1 VYLDDRYGLG
11 IDSFLEQGANVHVKT
26 NMLAIM
32 LVAIHKGFW
41 QADERTRRE
50 LGEAFATLVSSN
62 GLPGSGHTR
71 PDHPMI
77 EWLLPQLT
85 PNARDA
91 LQARLEAARREP
103 QQITKAPSTISEIM
117 PEAAEQPVEQPEVQ
131 GEGDVSASQYLWLAA
146 LILPLLLGIG
156 IWRGRGTPS
165 RGGV

>member
-1 VYLDDRYGLG
+1 
-11 IDSFLEQGANVHVKT
+11 VHVKT

-41 QADERTRRE
+41 QADEQTRRE
-50 LGEAFATLVSSN
+50 LGDAFATLVSAN

-85 PNARDA
+85 PDVRDA
-91 LQARLEAARREP
+91 LQARLHAASREP
-103 QQITKAPSTISEIM
+103 QPSAKAPSSISEIQ
-117 PEAAEQPVEQPEVQ
+117 PEAAERPVEQSEAQ
-131 GEGDVSASQYLWLAA
+131 GEGDASASQYLWLAA
-146 LILPLLLGIG
+146 LMVLLLLSLG
-156 IWRGRGTPS
+156 IWRGRGAPS